1 MKSGNL
7 RGKNSLTLTDVNFL
21 DFSFFKEF
29 TVMRSYFTLMSW
41 LYWVANCE

>member
-21 DFSFFKEF
+21 DFSSFKEF
-29 TVMRSYFTLMSW
+29 TVIRSCFY
-41 LYWVANCE
+41 ANVLVIVDS